1 MKGAGCHDRL
11 HTMQKIMPATN
22 KSKAYITDLYKNKD
36 QVKQYLTDKRTRLGL
51 LHKPSPSG

>member
-1 MKGAGCHDRL
+1 
-11 HTMQKIMPATN
+11 MQKIMPATN